1 MLNHTT
7 RKGDCDC
14 CTTTDVMLTQ
24 SKFDAGMMQCAE
36 CAAKEAR
43 TITAQQ
49 TIDTARKIDASIELK
64 ADIFNAA
71 TVSFVELEAA
81 VMNDDSIPADQ
92 KNYKVAELAAERIEK
107 LNPVIFE
114 AEQAV
119 IKLKNERYMWL
130 ENTQK
135 TVAKLRVDQQAKFK
149 LHNINYKPEAP
160 SKKVKTVTPAGP
172 SRKVTFDKAAVY
184 AAAKKYGVPA
194 AQVQSIIVSKGLS
207 AEGAAKHFAEL
218 MGLI

>member
-1 MLNHTT
+1 MLNNI

-14 CTTTDVMLTQ
+14 CPKTDVMLTP
-24 SKFDAGMMQCAE
+24 SLFDIHMMQCDD

-43 TITAQQ
+43 TQAAQQ
-49 TIDTARKIDASIELK
+49 TIDTARKLDDSIELK

-81 VMNDDSIPADQ
+81 VMNDDAIPADQ
-92 KNYKVAELAAERIEK
+92 KNYKVAELADERIKK

-114 AEQAV
+114 AEEALL
-119 IKLKNERYMWL
+119 KLKNERYMWI
-130 ENTQK
+130 EQTQK
-135 TVAKLRVDQQAKFK
+135 VVAKLRVDHQAKFK
-149 LHNINYKPEAP
+149 QYNMNYKPEAP